1 MKLSDIRPAAGAIK
15 RRKRIGCG
23 LGSGHGRTAT
33 KGTKGQNCR
42 SGGGVPPWFEGG
54 QMPLQRRVP
63 KRGFTNIFKTH
74 YQVVNLSDLARF
86 ESGAKVNRG
95 TLLEKGLIKKANL
108 PVKLLGRGELTVP
121 LDIEV
126 DAVSRS
132 ASSAVTGAGGTIRLV
147 SGKKPPVAEAA
158 GARGRGEGKP
168 AGAEVEGPAGSETRE
183 PAGPGKEAPGG
194 AEVREPTGP
203 GEEAPAGAEM
213 GGPADAGEE
222 TPGGAEVREPTG
234 PGEEASPDSE
244 AAEPP
249 GPENEER
256 P

>member
-1 MKLSDIRPAAGAIK
+1 MKLSDIRPANGAIK

-23 LGSGHGRTAT
+23 PGSGHGKTAT

-74 YQVVNLSDLARF
+74 YQIVNLSDLARF

-95 TLLEKGLIKKANL
+95 TLIEKGLIKKAGV

-132 ASSAVTGAGGTIRLV
+132 ASNAVTGAGGTIRLV
-147 SGKKPPVAEAA
+147 SGKKSPAAEPKDAP
-158 GARGRGEGKP
+158 GRGGEKPAGVEVESPAGPGEKVTDGPEEGKP
-168 AGAEVEGPAGSETRE
+168 AGSE
-183 PAGPGKEAPGG
+183 AQ
-194 AEVREPTGP
+194 
-203 GEEAPAGAEM
+203 
-213 GGPADAGEE
+213 
-222 TPGGAEVREPTG
+222 
-234 PGEEASPDSE
+234 E
-244 AAEPP
+244 AAEPGKEESTESEKETPPDPEAGGTPDP
-249 GPENEER
+249 GNEER
-256 P
+256 PQ